1 MGRTNPRLCLDIPHR
16 ALGCLTVSAWARR
29 ARWDCYANRNECPIR
44 VEVHSGP
51 KGDRMHSV
59 LVVDADQDLRRTI
72 AAWIDHYGFS
82 VHEAA
87 STEDALGSMEA
98 SAHEIV
104 FCDADAAGRDGVWL
118 AWRLR
123 EHFPTTAVIVATALR
138 DCETAVAR
146 LRNDVV
152 DYLLKPFDR
161 ERLYE
166 ALTLAR
172 DWHAAAAGTTE
183 LHHLLQDRL
192 RTRRAQLAATLA
204 EAQTTHLAAL
214 DGLISMLQLHERDGR
229 GHATRV
235 ARLTLAL
242 ADVLGTYN
250 DGELVAIEHG
260 ALLHDIGKLDVPSA
274 ILMKSAPL
282 DDKEWEVMRTHPQLG
297 YDLLR
302 RLPAFSGA
310 AGLVLAHHEAF
321 DGSGYPRGLKG
332 AQIPIAARMLA
343 IADAYDSMTH
353 PHTQRP
359 PMLPALAMNEI
370 ERCSGTQFDPEIAEA
385 LGDVFVEATEEV
397 T

>member
-1 MGRTNPRLCLDIPHR
+1 M
-16 ALGCLTVSAWARR
+16 
-29 ARWDCYANRNECPIR
+29 Y
-44 VEVHSGP
+44 
-51 KGDRMHSV
+51 SV
-59 LVVDADQDLRRTI
+59 LVVDEDRDLRHRMST
-72 AAWIDHYGFS
+72 WIEACGYA

-87 STEDALGSMEA
+87 DAEQALDATDSYSYDIA
-98 SAHEIV
+98 I
-104 FCDADAAGRDGVWL
+104 CDATAAGRDGVWL

-123 EHFPTTAVIVATALR
+123 ERHPDIAIIVATAIR

-166 ALTLAR
+166 ALALAR
-172 DWHAAAAGTTE
+172 DWHAAAAGSAE
-183 LHHLLQDRL
+183 LHVALQDRL
-192 RTRRAQLAATLA
+192 RNRRAQLAATLA
-204 EAQTTHLAAL
+204 ESQTTHLAAL

-235 ARLTLAL
+235 ARLTLSL
-242 ADVLGTYN
+242 ADMVGRYS
-250 DGELVAIEHG
+250 DGELVAIEYG

-274 ILMKSAPL
+274 ILTKSAPL
-282 DDKEWEVMRTHPQLG
+282 DEREWEVMRMHPQLG

-310 AGLVLAHHEAF
+310 AALVLAHHEAF

-332 AQIPIAARMLA
+332 GQIPVGARILA

-359 PMLPALAMNEI
+359 PMLPALAMSEI
-370 ERCSGTQFDPEIAEA
+370 ERCSGTQFDPVIAEA
-385 LGDVFVEATEEV
+385 LADVFAEVTEEV
-397 T
+397 A